1 MDWLGI
7 KLFHRTQRDLAS
19 SINQVIDQ
27 YWNNDLEEA
36 QMIDMVQNLY
46 NNNESKFVKNGEYTS
61 IINQQC
67 GKRRLEV
74 ISKVLDL
81 NRVK

>member
-1 MDWLGI
+1 MSI
-7 KLFHRTQRDLAS
+7 KLFNRTQRDLAS

-36 QMIDMVQNLY
+36 QMVNMIQNLY
-46 NNNESKFVKNGEYTS
+46 NNNKSKFVKNGEYTS

-74 ISKVLDL
+74 ISNVLDI
-81 NRVK
+81 NKV